1 LQLRCHVA
9 FLDAQQSSS
18 ICWSGIPS
26 LWYKFLGRWQLE
38 KAKKTA
44 GLDVATGSWS
54 DFEADRRLP
63 TTLPWLAASEKNLSQ
78 EAGKFVYNL

>member
-1 LQLRCHVA
+1 MATR
-9 FLDAQQSSS
+9 
-18 ICWSGIPS
+18 
-26 LWYKFLGRWQLE
+26 K

-44 GLDVATGSWS
+44 GLDVATSGWS

-78 EAGKFVYNL
+78 EAGKIVYNL